1 MRRDNLTL
9 EIFGD
14 LQMSSTSTPSKTPVG
29 LSPELNQEMLR
40 NEFNGCV
47 GTQLVSETESLR
59 IWHLVLKPNDRMP
72 FHRHVHP
79 YFWTVHSNGFARN
92 YDSSGKVTDVE
103 YTIGDTQHYNFEGPN
118 YMLHSIENIGD
129 TTLIFTTV
137 EFLTNTNYTLN
148 VTKD

>member
-1 MRRDNLTL
+1 
-9 EIFGD
+9 
-14 LQMSSTSTPSKTPVG
+14 
-29 LSPELNQEMLR
+29 
-40 NEFNGCV
+40 
-47 GTQLVSETESLR
+47 
-59 IWHLVLKPNDRMP
+59 
-72 FHRHVHP
+72 
-79 YFWTVHSNGFARN
+79 VHSNGFARN

-137 EFLTNTNYTLN
+137 EFLTNTNYTLK